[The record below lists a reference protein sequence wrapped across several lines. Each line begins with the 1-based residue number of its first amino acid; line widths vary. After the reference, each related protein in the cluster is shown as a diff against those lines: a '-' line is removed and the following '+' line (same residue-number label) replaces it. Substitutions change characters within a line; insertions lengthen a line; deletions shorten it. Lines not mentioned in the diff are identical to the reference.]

1 MSSISMDPRLQARR
15 IEVLRLR
22 GRRRLRVMALVVAL
36 LATAVGIWW
45 LIERSPL
52 FDVDEVSVSG
62 ATRTSVD
69 RMVEVAGVRKGE
81 PLVEVDMSQAK
92 GAIASLPWVDEV
104 TASRSV
110 TGEVSFA
117 VTERVPV
124 AVLPGAEGWLVVDSN
139 GRVLEVSDALDAGL
153 VVVDGSRWNAQ
164 PGGWIGES
172 ALPALEVASL
182 LPSGLRPKVASIQV
196 VDHGVTEQLELVL
209 FGGGTVL
216 LGDTDELDDKFLSA
230 LTMLVRVDLR
240 CVDEIDVRAPAV
252 PVLTRIDECS

>member
-1 MSSISMDPRLQARR
+1 MDPRLQARR
-15 IEVLRLR
+15 LEVLRLR
-22 GRRRLRVMALVVAL
+22 GRRRLRALVVVVAL
-36 LATAVGIWW
+36 VATAVGIWW

-52 FDVDEVSVSG
+52 FDVDEVSVRG
-62 ATRTSVD
+62 AANTPVETI
-69 RMVEVAGVRKGE
+69 VEVAGITRGQ
-81 PLVEVDMSQAK
+81 PLVEVDTGEAK
-92 GAIASLPWVDEV
+92 AAIATLPWVDEV

-110 TGEVSFA
+110 TGEVGFT

-124 AVLPGAEGWLVVDSN
+124 AVLPGAEGWLMVDSD
-139 GRVLEVSDALDAGL
+139 GRVLEVSDVLDAGL
-153 VVVDGSRWNAQ
+153 VVVDGARWNAQ

-209 FGGGTVL
+209 FGGGAVL